1 MWATQKPLA
10 DGSRK
15 LLIIGKADKKYTVV
29 TISPVNID
37 DSGNGVNVSTTV
49 KLPTVDAADTAPYTK
64 TCYTNVDGLSIGG
77 NGHTYTTMM
86 INGKSTLVDFTKDV
100 VQSTILDSQGNLIT
114 TKLAANP
121 NTYIYDCGV
130 ATIRK
135 GYTDVTFI
143 IGGASVDR
151 TELISNMSKSIYICY
166 NPESTNTLKII
177 KLS

>member
-1 MWATQKPLA
+1 MWATQKPLE

-15 LLIIGKADKKYTVV
+15 LLIIGKAGKKYTVV
-29 TISPVNID
+29 TISPVTTD
-37 DSGNGVNVSTTV
+37 DSGAGVNISATI
-49 KLPTVDAADTAPYTK
+49 KLPIVDATDTAPYTK
-64 TCYTNVDGLSIGG
+64 TCYNNVDGLSIGG
-77 NGHTYTTMM
+77 NGHTYATMI

-100 VQSTILDSQGNLIT
+100 VQSVILDSQGNLTT

-121 NTYIYDCGV
+121 NTYIYNCGV

-143 IGGASVDR
+143 IGGASTSR
-151 TELISNMSKSIYICY
+151 TSTTSNMSKSIYICY
-166 NPESTNTLKII
+166 NPENTNTLKII